1 MGMLKSISLENYK
14 CFRDKTDID
23 IAPLTVLCGVNS
35 SGKSSILKSLLML
48 KQSYENEL
56 PYNEMTFNGKWVDN
70 GYFEDIIYHDATTAI
85 EEIENGEFKI
95 TTSFSL
101 RDTSDNDGNNPV
113 KRQDIYSFKDF
124 KKLFFL
130 IRKVD
135 QFIITTTITVKK
147 GVPSN
152 NNQFNIFIEN
162 NKIVSYRIDISFYSN
177 EKEIALKQPCYV
189 QLDKKGNTEREYY
202 LSFSNIPNYDR
213 TNNKN
218 FMDGVKNFKCKCYFS
233 NMHLTN
239 IYRNNMSSKM
249 RNIKSNLLSIF
260 QVSASQFDGINFIA
274 PLRQQPE
281 RRYLLNGNVASVG
294 ISGENTPILLAR
306 DYEKK
311 KTDVLPPIDS
321 DNGKI
326 EFKIKKDTLGN
337 LVSSWMNYLDL
348 GDLSLTGKDGFV
360 ELNINQ
366 HNIVDVGFGVSQSLP
381 IIVQGLYMDKDQ
393 TLLLEQPEIHLHPE
407 MQLQMADFLIA
418 LAKNEKNVIVETHSD
433 HFVNRII
440 HRVMQNYEEL
450 NDIIKIYIVEKKENQ
465 VCSSVR
471 PKNIDKYKG
480 TEVDKNKFF
489 FTQYDSEITDI
500 VDTGLNN
507 MLEISQ

>member
-1 MGMLKSISLENYK
+1 MLKSISLENYK
-14 CFRDKTDID
+14 CFKDETTID

-56 PYNEMTFNGKWVDN
+56 PYNEMTFNSKWVDN
-70 GYFEDIIYHDATTAI
+70 GYFEDIIYHDDATTI

-101 RDTSDNDGNNPV
+101 RDTSDDNGNNPF

-124 KKLFFL
+124 KKLFYL
-130 IRKVD
+130 IRNID
-135 QFIITTTITVKK
+135 QFVITTTITVKK

-152 NNQFNIFIEN
+152 NNQFNIYIEN
-162 NKIVSYRIDISFYSN
+162 NKIVSYRVDINFFRKN
-177 EKEIALKQPCYV
+177 EFIKLRQPCFIE
-189 QLDKKGNTEREYY
+189 LKKNGNTEREYF

-213 TNNKN
+213 ISNKY
-218 FMDGVKNFKCKCYFS
+218 FFDFVENFKCKCYFS

-239 IYRNNMSSKM
+239 IYRYKMSSKM

-306 DYEKK
+306 DYEKE

-326 EFKIKKDTLGN
+326 EFKIQRDTLGN
-337 LVSSWMNYLDL
+337 LVSNWMNYLEL
-348 GDLSLTGKDGFV
+348 GVLSLSGKDGFV
-360 ELNINQ
+360 ELDINQ

-433 HFVNRII
+433 HFINRII

-450 NDIIKIYIVEKKENQ
+450 NDIIKIYIVEKKENENH
-465 VCSSVR
+465 STVR
-471 PKNIDKYKG
+471 LKTIDKYKG
-480 TEVDKNKFF
+480 TEKDKNKFF
-489 FTQYDSEITDI
+489 FTQYDSEITKI
-500 VDTGLNN
+500 VDAGLSN
-507 MLEISQ
+507 MLENS

>member
-1 MGMLKSISLENYK
+1 MLKSISLENYK
-14 CFRDKTDID
+14 CFKEKTDID

-48 KQSYENEL
+48 KQSYESEL
-56 PYNEMTFNGKWVDN
+56 PYNEMTFNSKWVDN
-70 GYFEDIIYHDATTAI
+70 GYFEDIIYHDDTTTI

-101 RDTSDNDGNNPV
+101 RDTSDNDGSNPV

-130 IRKVD
+130 TRKID
-135 QFIITTTITVKK
+135 QFVITTTITVKK
-147 GVPSN
+147 GIPSN
-152 NNQFNIFIEN
+152 NNQFNIYIEN
-162 NKIVSYRIDISFYSN
+162 NKIVSYRVDIDFLRNN
-177 EKEIALKQPCYV
+177 ELIELKQPCFIE
-189 QLDKKGNTEREYY
+189 LKKKGNTEREYF

-213 TNNKN
+213 TSNKYFYDFVDN
-218 FMDGVKNFKCKCYFS
+218 FSCKCYFS

-239 IYRNNMSSKM
+239 IYKDNMSSKM
-249 RNIKSNLLSIF
+249 RNIKSNLLSII

-306 DYEKK
+306 DYKKK
-311 KTDVLPPIDS
+311 KTDVLPPINY

-337 LVSSWMNYLDL
+337 LVSNWMNYLDL
-348 GDLSLTGKDGFV
+348 GELSLSGKDGFV

-381 IIVQGLYMDKDQ
+381 IIVQGLYMEKDQ

-433 HFVNRII
+433 HFINRII

-450 NDIIKIYIVEKKENQ
+450 NKIVKIYIVEKKENENY
-465 VCSSVR
+465 STVR
-471 PKNIDKYKG
+471 LKEINKFKG
-480 TEVDKNKFF
+480 TEKDKNKFF

-507 MLEISQ
+507 MMEI

>member
-14 CFRDKTDID
+14 CFKEKTDID

-56 PYNEMTFNGKWVDN
+56 PYNVMTFNGKWVDN
-70 GYFEDIIYHDATTAI
+70 GYFEDIIYHDNSTKI

-95 TTSFSL
+95 ATSFSL
-101 RDTSDNDGNNPV
+101 IDTSDDNGNNPV
-113 KRQDIYSFKDF
+113 KRQDMFSFKDF

-130 IRKVD
+130 VKGID
-135 QFIITTTITVKK
+135 QFQITTTITVKK
-147 GVPSN
+147 GVSSN
-152 NNQFNIFIEN
+152 SNGFNAFIEN
-162 NKIVSYRIDISFYSN
+162 NKITSYRIDINLFAN
-177 EKEIALKQPCYV
+177 EDEIYLEYPCFIE
-189 QLDKKGNTEREYY
+189 LNKKGNTEREYY
-202 LSFSNIPNYDR
+202 LSFSSIPNYNR
-213 TNNKN
+213 QTNKYFLDKVN
-218 FMDGVKNFKCKCYFS
+218 NFKCKCYFS

-239 IYRNNMSSKM
+239 IFRDNMSPAM

-306 DYEKK
+306 DFEKK
-311 KTDVLPPIDS
+311 KVDVLPPINIG
-321 DNGKI
+321 NGKI
-326 EFKIKKDTLGN
+326 EFKIKKDTLEN
-337 LVSSWMNYLDL
+337 LVSYWMKYLDL
-348 GDLSLTGKDGFV
+348 GILSLSGKDGFV

-433 HFVNRII
+433 HFINRII
-440 HRVMQNYEEL
+440 HRIMQNYEEL
-450 NDIIKIYIVEKKENQ
+450 NDIIKIYIVEKRENENY
-465 VCSSVR
+465 STVR
-471 PKNIDKYKG
+471 LKHIDKYKG
-480 TEVDKNKFF
+480 TEKDKNKFF

-500 VDTGLNN
+500 VDTGLSN
-507 MLEISQ
+507 MLENS

>member
-14 CFRDKTDID
+14 CFKERTDIE
-23 IAPLTVLCGVNS
+23 IAPLTILCGVNS

-56 PYNEMTFNGKWVDN
+56 PYNVMTFNGKWVDN
-70 GYFEDIIYHDATTAI
+70 GYFEDIIYHDESTKS
-85 EEIENGEFKI
+85 EEIEDGEFKI
-95 TTSFSL
+95 STSFSL
-101 RDTSDNDGNNPV
+101 IDTSDDNGNNPI
-113 KRQDIYSFKDF
+113 KRQDMFSFKDF
-124 KKLFFL
+124 KKIFF
-130 IRKVD
+130 IVKEVD
-135 QFIITTTITVKK
+135 RFQITTTITVKK
-147 GVPSN
+147 GVPLNSN
-152 NNQFNIFIEN
+152 GFNVFIEN
-162 NKIVSYRIDISFYSN
+162 NKIISYRIDINLFFN
-177 EKEIALKQPCYV
+177 ENEICLEYPCFIE
-189 QLDKKGNTEREYY
+189 LNKKGNTEREYY
-202 LSFSNIPNYDR
+202 ISFSSIPNYDR
-213 TNNKN
+213 QTNKYFFDKVN
-218 FMDGVKNFKCKCYFS
+218 NFKCKCYFS

-239 IYRNNMSSKM
+239 IFRDNMSPAM

-306 DYEKK
+306 DFDKK
-311 KTDVLPPIDS
+311 KTDVLPPIETE
-321 DNGKI
+321 NGKI
-326 EFKIKKDTLGN
+326 EFKIKKDTLEN
-337 LVSSWMNYLDL
+337 LVSNWMNYLDL
-348 GDLSLTGKDGFV
+348 GVLSLSGKDGFV

-433 HFVNRII
+433 HFINRII

-450 NDIIKIYIVEKKENQ
+450 NKIVKIYIVEKNEETYS
-465 VCSSVR
+465 SSVR
-471 PKNIDKYKG
+471 LKKIDKYKG
-480 TEVDKNKFF
+480 TEKDKSKFF

-507 MLEISQ
+507 MMEI